1 MYFMTAGK
9 SILYIEDNFDNRMLV
24 RRLLEH
30 EGFLVL
36 EAENAHE
43 ALALL
48 QTQQPDLILMDINM
62 PEIDGY
68 TLTRQ
73 IKAAPQTS
81 QIPVIALTANVMRGD
96 KERTLRAGCDGYIEK
111 PIDIDTF
118 IEQVNHF
125 LNGNGVKQ
133 L

>member
-1 MYFMTAGK
+1 MTAGK

>member
-1 MYFMTAGK
+1 MTAGK

-36 EAENAHE
+36 EAENAHQ
-43 ALALL
+43 ALELL
-48 QTQQPDLILMDINM
+48 QTRIPDLILMDINM

-73 IKAAPQTS
+73 IKTAPQTS
-81 QIPVIALTANVMRGD
+81 HVPVIALTANVMRGD

-118 IEQVNHF
+118 IDQVNQF
-125 LNGNGVKQ
+125 LNGNRVKQ

>member
-1 MYFMTAGK
+1 MTAGK

-36 EAENAHE
+36 EAQNAHE

-73 IKAAPQTS
+73 IKATPQTS
-81 QIPVIALTANVMRGD
+81 QIPIIALTANVMRGD

-118 IEQVNHF
+118 IEQVNQF
-125 LNGNGVKQ
+125 LNGNRVKQ

>member
-1 MYFMTAGK
+1 MSAGK
-9 SILYIEDNFDNRMLV
+9 RILYIEDNFDNRMLV

-36 EAENAHE
+36 EAENAHQ
-43 ALALL
+43 ALDLL
-48 QTQQPDLILMDINM
+48 ESNTPDLILMDINM

-73 IKAAPQTS
+73 IKSTSSTS
-81 QIPVIALTANVMRGD
+81 QILTANVMRGD

-118 IEQVNHF
+118 IEQIYQY
-125 LNGNGVKQ
+125 LNGKGSKQ

>member
-1 MYFMTAGK
+1 MTSGK

-36 EAENAHE
+36 EAENALQ
-43 ALALL
+43 ALELL
-48 QTQQPDLILMDINM
+48 QTRLPDLILMDINM

-73 IKAAPQTS
+73 IKATPHTS
-81 QIPVIALTANVMRGD
+81 QVPVIALTANVMRGD
-96 KERTLRAGCDGYIEK
+96 KERSLRAGCDGYIEK
-111 PIDIDTF
+111 PIDIDSF
-118 IEQVNHF
+118 VEQVNQF
-125 LNGNGVKQ
+125 LNNGNRIRQ

>member
-1 MYFMTAGK
+1 MTAGK

-36 EAENAHE
+36 EAQNAHE

-48 QTQQPDLILMDINM
+48 KTKQPDLILMDINM

-73 IKAAPQTS
+73 IKATPQTS
-81 QIPVIALTANVMRGD
+81 QIPIIALTANVMRGD

-118 IEQVNHF
+118 IEQVNQF
-125 LNGNGVKQ
+125 LNGNRVKQ

>member
-1 MYFMTAGK
+1 
-9 SILYIEDNFDNRMLV
+9 MLV

-36 EAENAHE
+36 EAENAHQ
-43 ALALL
+43 ALDLL
-48 QTQQPDLILMDINM
+48 QSHIPDLILMDINM

-73 IKAAPQTS
+73 IKATSSTS

-118 IEQVNHF
+118 TEQIYQF
-125 LNGNGVKQ
+125 LNGNRVKQ

>member
-1 MYFMTAGK
+1 MTAGK

-73 IKAAPQTS
+73 IKATPQTS

-96 KERTLRAGCDGYIEK
+96 KERTLRAGCDGYIEN
-111 PIDIDTF
+111 PIDTDTF

>member
-1 MYFMTAGK
+1 MTAGK

-36 EAENAHE
+36 EAQNAHE

-48 QTQQPDLILMDINM
+48 KTQQPDLILMDINM

-73 IKAAPQTS
+73 IKATPQTS
-81 QIPVIALTANVMRGD
+81 QIPIIALTANVMRGD

-118 IEQVNHF
+118 IEQVNQF
-125 LNGNGVKQ
+125 LNGNRVKQ

>member
-1 MYFMTAGK
+1 MTSEK

-36 EAENAHE
+36 EAENAHQ
-43 ALALL
+43 ALELL
-48 QTQQPDLILMDINM
+48 QTRIPDLILMDINM

-73 IKAAPQTS
+73 IKATPQTCE
-81 QIPVIALTANVMRGD
+81 IPVIALTANVMRGD

-118 IEQVNHF
+118 IEQVNQF
-125 LNGNGVKQ
+125 LNGKRV
-133 L
+133 

>member
-1 MYFMTAGK
+1 MSAGK
-9 SILYIEDNFDNRMLV
+9 RILYIEDNFDNRMLV

-36 EAENAHE
+36 EAENAHQ
-43 ALALL
+43 ALDLL
-48 QTQQPDLILMDINM
+48 ESNTPDLILMDINM

-73 IKAAPQTS
+73 IKSTSSTS

-118 IEQVNHF
+118 IEQIYQY
-125 LNGNGVKQ
+125 LNGKGSNQ

>member
-1 MYFMTAGK
+1 MTAGK

-73 IKAAPQTS
+73 IKATPQTS

>member
-1 MYFMTAGK
+1 MTAGK

-36 EAENAHE
+36 EADNAHK
-43 ALALL
+43 ALELL
-48 QTQQPDLILMDINM
+48 QTRIPDLILMDINM

-73 IKAAPQTS
+73 IKATPKTS
-81 QIPVIALTANVMRGD
+81 HIPVIALTANVMRGD

-118 IEQVNHF
+118 IEQVNQF
-125 LNGNGVKQ
+125 LTSN
-133 L
+133 